1 MSIKKYSAVFSCC
14 GIIIGVLFIMCS
26 IRNLCL
32 TESSAVINYLIRE
45 FTRNNCV
52 ETAADHIQTENDK
65 KLVLLY
71 GKTSTEEVLTDSLFN
86 VSVDNSMSLNRIV
99 EMYQWIETQH
109 RHTTGSGKNIRVTY
123 TYTYKLGWSRE
134 IINSAAFRS
143 RGYNNP
149 GVMLFNPVSICAKS
163 IKIGAFRVAAEV
175 VRSISKEE
183 RIEIDPTKVTLSGG
197 LKFRNNQ
204 ILYNVYEE
212 QKNRKKENS
221 PDDDKSV
228 KPAYEVNEIAPRL
241 GDVRIYYTKNP
252 VCDVTIL
259 GQQKED
265 KILPFKSDYQVIFE
279 VFPYKIS
286 ITDFL
291 SRQESKEDVG
301 NWFSRIFCFFLL
313 SIGLFLVSNR
323 MNAIGC
329 LFSLT
334 LSFTI
339 ANGIFASY
347 WMSHHFQF
355 GIMSLVFLIIGGL
368 FSIVLLIKGIAES
381 SSSLGS
387 KNSGYSSDTNGL
399 NFNGFKSNNSD
410 FNSFNNNSFKDNNV
424 WGNNS
429 SLDNNNSSNNGNF
442 GHKEEYSRTYNRK
455 DYE

>member
-1 MSIKKYSAVFSCC
+1 MSTKKNSAVFSCC

-26 IRNLCL
+26 IRYLCS
-32 TESSAVINYLIRE
+32 TEQSAVINYLTRE

-86 VSVDNSMSLNRIV
+86 VSIDNSMSLNRIV
-99 EMYQWIETQH
+99 EMYQWIETRH
-109 RHTTGSGKNIRVTY
+109 RHTSGSGKNRRVTY

-134 IINSAAFRS
+134 IINSAAFHS

-149 GVMLFNPVSICAKS
+149 GVTLYNPVSICAKN

-183 RIEIDPTKVTLSGG
+183 RIEIDPAKVTLSGG
-197 LKFRNNQ
+197 LKLRNNQ
-204 ILYNVYEE
+204 ILYNVYKE
-212 QKNRKKENS
+212 QKNKKNENS

-228 KPAYEVNEIAPRL
+228 KPVYEVNEISPRL

-265 KILPFKSDYQVIFE
+265 KILPFKSKYQVIFE
-279 VFPYKIS
+279 VFPYKIA

-291 SRQESKEDVG
+291 SRNESKEDVK
-301 NWFSRIFCFFLL
+301 NWFGRVFCFCLL
-313 SIGLFLVSNR
+313 SIGLFLVYTRVSV
-323 MNAIGC
+323 IGC

-347 WMSHHFQF
+347 WLSHHYQS
-355 GIMSLVFLIIGGL
+355 GIVSLVFLIIGGL
-368 FSIVLLIKGIAES
+368 ISIVLLIKGIAES
-381 SSSLGS
+381 SSSLGNNNIS
-387 KNSGYSSDTNGL
+387 NSLDTNGL
-399 NFNGFKSNNSD
+399 NFNGFKSNSSD
-410 FNSFNNNSFKDNNV
+410 FNSFNSNSFKDNNV

-442 GHKEEYSRTYNRK
+442 GHNDEYSRTYDRK